1 MFETRHSGRRG
12 ATFQEDTESQYL
24 HLQRQGTKTEE
35 HRGNVLY
42 DFDPKIDESAIT
54 LGGSILWLNFM
65 FMIYNNMNMFII
77 CRSTVV
83 ACCDVEVVLNR

>member
-24 HLQRQGTKTEE
+24 HLQRQGTKIEE

-54 LGGSILWLNFM
+54 LSELQLQ
-65 FMIYNNMNMFII
+65 
-77 CRSTVV
+77 
-83 ACCDVEVVLNR
+83 

>member
-24 HLQRQGTKTEE
+24 HLQRQGTKIEE

-42 DFDPKIDESAIT
+42 DIDPKIDERAIT
-54 LGGSILWLNFM
+54 LGGVDLVVKFY
-65 FMIYNNMNMFII
+65 FYN
-77 CRSTVV
+77 
-83 ACCDVEVVLNR
+83 L